1 MIMLMSMLLGLTPS
15 TASALEEP
23 TQVSSPKSLPKG
35 APALVLPPDVTD
47 TSPKAYPIEPSKT
60 PPPVEAW
67 TPNKELIEKRT
78 ASSRTFSGTKPGQFE
93 TRLYSDAVNFEKD
106 GKWVEID
113 STLTPVAGGKL
124 KNKANSFGLE
134 IADYSNA
141 KTLAK
146 LQLDSTHSVSFGI
159 DQAAKVKGKVAKDAV
174 TYSNVK
180 KFTDVRLTS
189 QRNGLKEDLILSS
202 PDAPTRF
209 VFPLILQGLTAS
221 IEANG
226 DVVYKDSKG
235 DEWARTPHGFMFD
248 SNLDPRS
255 GESAVSTAVD
265 YALIPHKDG
274 VALEVSL
281 DRGREWL
288 SSPERVWPVTVD
300 PQIHAVRTWGDDT
313 YVMRNFTRNNSADP
327 ELKVGT
333 YDGGVH
339 IGQSYAH
346 FDTAPLA
353 GKQINSATLY
363 AVEEH
368 SWNCNVGPGPVYR
381 VTQPWSGSSM
391 TTFPGA
397 SIDSNQATGG
407 WHSGACPNRLAHWVV
422 TPQVAQMAAEGQ
434 TAGSFSFRAPN
445 EADNNQYKKYLSFEA
460 GNGPYLSVDY
470 STAGPTGDP
479 IGSVDES
486 TPVAGGIRVR
496 GWVIDPDTAASTQ
509 VHIYVGSK
517 LVVLDANTS
526 RPDVGLHYPGYGDNH
541 GFSAV
546 ISAAPGTHNVCFYGM
561 NIAGSGT
568 NPLLGGGCRTITV
581 PGASVPGAPANAT
594 ATANP
599 DGTVTVNWGAAPT
612 NPWSPVL
619 LYAVYPYYA
628 NNTPSGDGKAVS
640 CSPGPCTSTSFTGLP
655 NASQFFYIFPYNA
668 GQWGTVATT
677 NTVTPKTIPS
687 PPTNAVATAQPDG
700 RVKVSWT
707 LSSSTGGA
715 TMGVHVVYVFRVLS
729 NGALEY
735 ANKYSTPCATCTED
749 FFDDLTAGTTYRF
762 YVYATNTVSH
772 SATAAG
778 TNAVVV
784 IAAQRPSAPTDV
796 TGTGMVEMAKVTWT
810 SPTDDGGS
818 PITKMLITAIDQGGG
833 PSPAPIE
840 CAGSCLSSNT
850 AHFEGLLADHTYKFV
865 VAAMNVIG
873 GILAPGAASSPSA
886 NAVTQSADIL
896 TPTNVQATAGDGEA
910 TVTWNAPSVGGILPL
925 VTGYTVKTYR
935 ASDGA
940 VVGPPKTSATTSAT
954 ITDLPNATPV
964 YFKVIATTLFIVAS
978 PESAQS
984 NTVSPLGVPF
994 APAKPTATIVGE
1006 EATVSWSPPAPRDGI
1021 PGDNGSSITGYTVNI
1036 YRETTQAIVRSEAV
1050 GASTTQM
1057 AVSGL
1062 INGTPYFFTVQASN
1076 QFGISDHSPAS
1087 DSGSFAGKPFA
1098 AVNVQAS
1105 GGLRR
1110 ATVSWDPPPL
1120 RDGIP
1125 GDNGGPITAYKVE
1138 VSPSCSQCTGKSV
1151 SGTTYATIIEG
1162 LNPATTYTLEI
1173 VAENGRGIGDRSLP
1187 AQAETDREP
1196 PEAPTNVR
1204 GSSGIASA
1212 LIEWD
1217 APKLMNGAALTGYTI
1232 ISNPVCECAGLSIS
1246 DPDATSSN
1254 VTGLI
1259 NGMAYTFTVVAES
1272 DLGQGEPSLPSEPIT
1287 PHQFTYWALGDSFSS
1302 GQGAGPYDWDNNAD
1316 DCKRSSKAYGPLL
1329 AAGQSDWDFE
1339 FKACAGNWTTEIP
1352 GQIQDLPDYTELV
1365 TISVGGNDLRWID
1378 VLDACLRPGDCR
1390 PQFEPGGPRDLTTEI
1405 AGMEDDLTD
1414 VYRDILN
1421 KAEKAK
1427 LIVFTY
1433 PQMFTNENKRID
1445 VVPVPVP
1452 PGIAPVRCMG
1462 DGLLS
1467 VEEID
1472 WLRARFAQFNAV
1484 IIDAVSTVNA
1494 EDYAQNIQI
1503 VRSGG
1508 ELVSGGFSSEP
1519 AIIGEG
1525 LFDDHQVCNPEEWI
1539 TGLTPNNDPQDVYDA
1554 LHQPE
1559 PAWVNLIADDRTFH
1573 PNALGYSMMHSA
1585 LVSVVEESQ
1594 P

>member
-1 MIMLMSMLLGLTPS
+1 MPRKYRRASTSRAQVSRVTLMIMLMAMLLGLTPA

-35 APALVLPPDVTD
+35 APALVLPSDVTD

-60 PPPVEAW
+60 PPPVKAW
-67 TPNKELIEKRT
+67 TANQELIEKRT

-113 STLTPVAGGKL
+113 STLIPVAGGKL

-134 IADYSNA
+134 LADYSNA

-146 LQLDSTHSVSFGI
+146 LQLDKSHSVSFGI
-159 DQAAKVKGKVAKDAV
+159 DQAAKVKGKVVKDSV
-174 TYSNVK
+174 TYSKVT

-189 QRNGLKEDLILSS
+189 QRNGLKEELILSS

-255 GESAVSTAVD
+255 DESAVSTAVD
-265 YALIPHKDG
+265 YALIPHGKG

-281 DRGREWL
+281 DRGREWIH
-288 SSPERVWPVTVD
+288 SPDRVWPITVD

-363 AVEEH
+363 AAEKH

-381 VTQPWSGSSM
+381 VNQPWNGSTM

-397 SIDSNQATGG
+397 PIDSNQATGAWYPG
-407 WHSGACPNRLAHWVV
+407 IGSCHNRLAYWVV
-422 TPQVAQMAAEGQ
+422 TPQVAQMAAAGE

-445 EADNNQYKKYLSFEA
+445 ESDNNQYKKYLSFEA

-470 STAGPTGDP
+470 NTAGPTGDP

-509 VHIYVGSK
+509 VHIYVGPN
-517 LVVLDANTS
+517 LVVLNANTY
-526 RPDVGLHYPGYGDNH
+526 RPDVGNAYPGYGNNH
-541 GFSAV
+541 GFDAV
-546 ISAAPGTHNVCFYGM
+546 ISAAAGTHNVCFYGI
-561 NIAGSGT
+561 NIAGPGT
-568 NPLLGGGCRTITV
+568 NPLLGGGCRTISV
-581 PGASVPGAPANAT
+581 PGASVPGVPANAT

-599 DGTVTVNWGAAPT
+599 DGSVGVNWSSSST
-612 NPWSPVL
+612 NPWSPVDFYL
-619 LYAVYPYYA
+619 IYSYYA
-628 NNTPSGDGKAVS
+628 DNTYSGQYKLVY
-640 CSPGPCTSTSFTGLP
+640 CTGPCTSTSFTGLP
-655 NASQFFYIFPYNA
+655 IAGQFFYVFAHNA
-668 GQWGTVATT
+668 GGYGNPAVS
-677 NTVTPKTIPS
+677 NTVMPKTIPS

-707 LSSSTGGA
+707 LSSSNGGA
-715 TMGVHVVYVFRVLS
+715 TMGVHVVYVYRVLS

-749 FFDDLTAGTTYRF
+749 YFNNLTVGTTYKF

-772 SATAAG
+772 SATAAE
-778 TNAVVV
+778 TNAVQV

-810 SPTDDGGS
+810 SPIEDGGS
-818 PITKMLITAIDQGGG
+818 PITKMRVTAIDQGGG
-833 PSPAPIE
+833 ASPAPIE
-840 CAGSCLSSNT
+840 CAGSCLTSNT

-865 VAAMNVIG
+865 VQAMNVIG
-873 GILAPGAASSPSA
+873 GVLAPGAASTPSG
-886 NAVTQSADIL
+886 NTVTQSADIL
-896 TPTNVQATAGDGEA
+896 TPTNVQATAGDREA

-940 VVGPPKTSATTSAT
+940 LIGTPKTSATTSAA

-1006 EATVSWSPPAPRDGI
+1006 EATVSWSPPVPRDGI
-1021 PGDNGSSITGYTVNI
+1021 PGDNGSPITGYTVNI
-1036 YRETTQAIVRSEAV
+1036 YRETTQAIVRSEPV
-1050 GASTTQM
+1050 EASITQL

-1062 INGTPYFFTVQASN
+1062 LTGTPYYFTVQATN
-1076 QFGISDHSPAS
+1076 QFGLSDESPRS

-1098 AVNVQAS
+1098 PVNVEAT
-1105 GGLRR
+1105 GGSRR
-1110 ATVSWDPPPL
+1110 ATVRWEPPPP
-1120 RDGIP
+1120 REGTP
-1125 GDNGGPITAYKVE
+1125 GDNGSPITGYEVE
-1138 VSPSCSQCTGKSV
+1138 VSPACHQCTGMETAEIVTSIIGLSPGTNYTFQTFSINARGRSEGSLTAHATTDIEPPGPPTLTSITAGDAKATITWTAPNELNGSTVTGYVVQVDPTCSECTGLSGYDASQNVATIENLTNDVPIPYKLSV
-1151 SGTTYATIIEG
+1151 AAITETGVGVASNQLSVTPHRPTYA
-1162 LNPATTYTLEI
+1162 
-1173 VAENGRGIGDRSLP
+1173 
-1187 AQAETDREP
+1187 
-1196 PEAPTNVR
+1196 
-1204 GSSGIASA
+1204 
-1212 LIEWD
+1212 
-1217 APKLMNGAALTGYTI
+1217 
-1232 ISNPVCECAGLSIS
+1232 
-1246 DPDATSSN
+1246 
-1254 VTGLI
+1254 
-1259 NGMAYTFTVVAES
+1259 
-1272 DLGQGEPSLPSEPIT
+1272 
-1287 PHQFTYWALGDSFSS
+1287 ALGDSFSS
-1302 GQGAGPYDWDNNAD
+1302 GQGAPREGAYDMGN
-1316 DCKRSSKAYGPLL
+1316 DCKRSSLAYAPLF
-1329 AAGQSDWDFE
+1329 AGASGVYEQDDLQFL
-1339 FKACAGNWTTEIP
+1339 ACAGAKINEVHA
-1352 GQIQDLPDYTELV
+1352 QLEDIQGHPDLITL
-1365 TISVGGNDLRWID
+1365 TAGGNSADFGF
-1378 VLDACLRPGDCR
+1378 VLTSCVALTFCQLAFPMKYDDISAL
-1390 PQFEPGGPRDLTTEI
+1390 EGPLTLLYAAAKRRANA
-1405 AGMEDDLTD
+1405 AGSQ
-1414 VYRDILN
+1414 V
-1421 KAEKAK
+1421 
-1427 LIVFTY
+1427 IVFGY
-1433 PQMFTNENKRID
+1433 PQLFNPD
-1445 VVPVPVP
+1445 V
-1452 PGIAPVRCMG
+1452 INLCADDMG
-1462 DGLLS
+1462 FSRTEREWIRRMVSHLNDVIQLAADANGVTVIQVAGPTSDGL
-1467 VEEID
+1467 D
-1472 WLRARFAQFNAV
+1472 T
-1484 IIDAVSTVNA
+1484 ST
-1494 EDYAQNIQI
+1494 
-1503 VRSGG
+1503 
-1508 ELVSGGFSSEP
+1508 P
-1519 AIIGEG
+1519 K
-1525 LFDDHQVCNPEEWI
+1525 LFDGHEICSNDSWI
-1539 TGLTPNNDPQDVYDA
+1539 NGHTFVDGKF
-1554 LHQPE
+1554 
-1559 PAWVNLIADDRTFH
+1559 FH
-1573 PNALGYSMMHSA
+1573 PNSVGYEHMATMLGHVWLSGRDD
-1585 LVSVVEESQ
+1585 LNE
-1594 P
+1594 